1 MNPFQLIMT
10 VQQKM
15 QQDPSFANKFNRV
28 VSKLN
33 NVPGLQQQV
42 IRIAQISDENERQRV
57 IDKLPRDAK
66 RAVKGMLDL
75 LRDYDL
81 L

>member
-1 MNPFQLIMT
+1 MNPFQLIMK

-15 QQDPSFANKFNRV
+15 QQDPSFANRFNKA
-28 VSKLN
+28 VSELN

-42 IRIAQISDENERQRV
+42 IKIAQINDETQRQQV
-57 IDKLPRDAK
+57 IDRLPKDAK
-66 RAVKGMLDL
+66 VAVKGILEL
-75 LRDYDL
+75 LNDYNL

>member
-28 VSKLN
+28 VSELN

-66 RAVKGMLDL
+66 HAVKNMIDL
-75 LRDYDL
+75 LNDYSL

>member
-10 VQQKM
+10 IQQRM
-15 QQDPSFANKFNRV
+15 QQDPSFANKFNKV
-28 VSKLN
+28 VADLN

-42 IRIAQISDENERQRV
+42 MRIAQISDENEREKV
-57 IDKLPRDAK
+57 IDKLPKDAK
-66 RAVKGMLDL
+66 RAVKGMIDL
-75 LRDYDL
+75 LNSYGL